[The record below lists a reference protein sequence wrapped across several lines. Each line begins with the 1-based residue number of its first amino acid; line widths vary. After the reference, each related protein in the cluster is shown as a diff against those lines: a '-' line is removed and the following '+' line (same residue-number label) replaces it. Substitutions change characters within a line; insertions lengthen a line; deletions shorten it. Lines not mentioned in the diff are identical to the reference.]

1 MLDVFFLSYNEPYA
15 DDNYELLLRKVPHA
29 RRVNGIK
36 GFTAAHQECARRSL
50 TNNFYVVD
58 SDAIILEDFEF
69 YFTPSKYNTWWGIPE
84 SECLCLWKSKNPI
97 NDLVYGH
104 GGVKLLP
111 KQSLLSKNPD
121 TVDFTTGFGLSIK
134 VFDQISNVTKFN
146 FDEFSTWRAAFREC
160 AKLAT
165 NLTNEE
171 LRHKL
176 NYNEERIEQVIEET
190 NYRLKVWTTTGANK
204 QFGQYA
210 IDGAC
215 AGKEYGL
222 AYKDDREAL
231 KVINDIEWM
240 KDEFT
245 KFYKQQ

>member
-15 DDNYELLLRKVPHA
+15 DEHYELLLKKAPHA
-29 RRVNGIK
+29 RRVNGVK
-36 GFTAAHQECARRSL
+36 GFTEAHQECARRSL

-58 SDAIILEDFEF
+58 SDAVIVDDFDF

-84 SECLCLWKSKNPI
+84 SECLCLWTSVNPI
-97 NDLVYGH
+97 NDLKYGH

-111 KQSLLSKNPD
+111 KQKLLTKNPN

-134 VFDQISNVTKFN
+134 FFDQVSNITKFN
-146 FDEFSTWRAAFREC
+146 YDEFNTWRSAFREC
-160 AKLAT
+160 SKLET

-176 NYNEERIEQVIEET
+176 NYDEDQISQFIKET
-190 NYRLKVWTTTGANK
+190 KARLKVWTTKGK
-204 QFGQYA
+204 DKPFGQYA
-210 IDGAC
+210 IEGAR
-215 AGKEYGL
+215 AGKSYGDQHR
-222 AYKDDREAL
+222 DDSAAL
-231 KVINDIEWM
+231 KLINDIEWM
-240 KDEFT
+240 KNEFI